1 MPSAFRRAGSNISHT
16 NQDDMKPRSAK
27 RKRVALLVET
37 SLGSGREILRGISQ
51 FARKIDTWD
60 LLFAPRGLDDGVPE
74 WLGSWDGDG
83 VIARIQDE
91 RMLNALRKLKIPVVD
106 VLGVPDHDLPLVRVD
121 DEKISWKVAQHFLE
135 RNFDHF
141 AFYGIEGENWS
152 QRREDAFRQAIGN
165 GKSFS
170 QFNSIR
176 GISGGGVTHFSKL
189 KQWLL
194 ELPKP
199 VAMMACSDQC
209 GLTLVEA
216 CRAAGITVPED
227 VAVVSVDNDRALCEV
242 AAPNLSSVRGG
253 HGKVGSEAASL
264 LNQMIDGMFAP
275 ENNILVPPNEIVIRE
290 SSEARSVSDAGV
302 RNAIKFMREHL
313 SEKITNEAI
322 AKAVGLS
329 RTRLQVR
336 FRAEVGMSLR
346 EFLAQ
351 SRLRRAEKLIQSTD
365 LTFADIAERCGFRH
379 HEYLGYVLKKERGI
393 TPRKLRIKGATVTLF

>member
-1 MPSAFRRAGSNISHT
+1 
-16 NQDDMKPRSAK
+16 MKPRSAK

-74 WLGSWDGDG
+74 WLVSWDGDG

-242 AAPNLSSVRGG
+242 SAPNLSSVRGG

-264 LNQMIDGMFAP
+264 LNQMIDGMSAP

-322 AKAVGLS
+322 AKAVGIS

-393 TPRKLRIKGATVTLF
+393 TPRKLRIKGATVTLL